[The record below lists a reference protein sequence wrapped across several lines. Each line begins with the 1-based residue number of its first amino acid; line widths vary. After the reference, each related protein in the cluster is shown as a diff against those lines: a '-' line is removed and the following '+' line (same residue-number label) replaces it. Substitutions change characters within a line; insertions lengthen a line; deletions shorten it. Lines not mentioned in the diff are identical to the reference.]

1 MLERRENIILEKTE
15 AFADRIVKMYK
26 HVLKKNSC
34 YSDIL
39 RQVLRSGTGIG
50 ANAAESRFAQ
60 SRADFLTKLTIALKE
75 AHETEYW
82 LKRLHTAECLSE
94 TEFQSL
100 YDDNSEIIKILIKIT
115 GTIKGD
121 AIGLGNHNS

>member
-1 MLERRENIILEKTE
+1 MKESIVEEKSKTFALRIIKL
-15 AFADRIVKMYK
+15 YK
-26 HVLKKNSC
+26 YLRFNKNETVMSH
-34 YSDIL
+34 
-39 RQVLRSGTGIG
+39 QVLRSGTSIG

>member
-15 AFADRIVKMYK
+15 AFADRIIKMYK
-26 HVLKKNSC
+26 HILKKHSSYN
-34 YSDIL
+34 DIL
-39 RQVLRSGTGIG
+39 KQVLRSGTSIG
-50 ANAAESRFAQ
+50 ANIAESKFAQ

-94 TEFQSL
+94 AEFQLL
-100 YDDNSEIIKILIKIT
+100 YDDNSEIIKILVRIT

-121 AIGLGNHNS
+121 AVGSGKNNS